1 MSSAAVASNP
11 SVSRAGDVPVT
22 YVGVDDNDDD
32 PNDDNNQQ
40 YVEHQQR
47 QESRLVSSPAP
58 YQSVASGGM
67 VSSSNPLPPVQS
79 PAPQPDNFNALL
91 LALANQQQ
99 QLQQLQQQKTPS
111 LQVVDRVYFSR
122 IGQIVAEREHF
133 HVELAQYF
141 SDVARNPSYGPI
153 AQLIE
158 KDVVDY
164 FIFDMNI
171 PHHVLNTKPGLAAT
185 KKRLTDY
192 LHQLSSDTF
201 RSIPELYVATLN
213 NLKSLLVEFQVTQQ
227 AYKLKKDPNA
237 ALRSLANENFSTTAL
252 LIQRAVNQAPSA
264 AASSGNRNNNRNNG
278 SRSQHRG
285 GGYNNNNGGG
295 GYRGGNNN
303 NNNSNNIKSVPC
315 RKCESEGNFGVK
327 FYFCEKHNNKCK
339 PSGNASAP
347 ARS

>member
-1 MSSAAVASNP
+1 MLPTFLSLELAL
-11 SVSRAGDVPVT
+11 
-22 YVGVDDNDDD
+22 DDNDDD

-58 YQSVASGGM
+58 YQSNAVSAM
-67 VSSSNPLPPVQS
+67 VSSSHSLPPVQS
-79 PAPQPDNFNALL
+79 PAPQVDANAFL

-111 LQVVDRVYFSR
+111 LQVVGRVCFSR

-164 FIFDMNI
+164 FILDMNI
-171 PHHVLNTKPGLAAT
+171 PHQTLNTKPGLAAT

-201 RSIPELYVATLN
+201 RSIPELYVAALN

-285 GGYNNNNGGG
+285 GGYNNNNNNGGG
-295 GYRGGNNN
+295 GYRG
-303 NNNSNNIKSVPC
+303 NNNSNNNIKSVPC